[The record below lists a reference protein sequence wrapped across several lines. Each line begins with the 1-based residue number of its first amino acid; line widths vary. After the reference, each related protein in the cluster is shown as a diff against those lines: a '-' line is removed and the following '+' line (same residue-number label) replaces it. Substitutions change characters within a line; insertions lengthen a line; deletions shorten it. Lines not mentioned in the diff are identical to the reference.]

1 MLSKKEFSQLTL
13 EHKQLA
19 AKLSQPETF
28 KEPQASAQLLKRQAF
43 LSDILQDWQ
52 THQKITQ
59 RLKEAAEFLGEADL
73 AEAAK
78 EEIAKLEL
86 KQTELESKINRKLGL
101 EIRAGTGGEEAA
113 LFAADLFKMYS
124 RFIESLGWTINLL
137 NSSRNDLGGLKEI
150 IFEVKASS
158 AYGCLKNESGVHRVQ
173 RIPVTEKNGRI
184 HTSTASVVVLPII
197 PEQEINL
204 KADDLRID
212 VFRSSGPG
220 GQSVN
225 TTDSAVRIT
234 HLPSGLIVSCQDERS
249 QHKNKAKALKI
260 LAARLTDLEASKR
273 QTEARSLRKNQI
285 GSGDRNEK
293 IRTYNFPQNRLT
305 DHRLKK
311 SWHNLEGILEGEGLE
326 NIITESADSL
336 SGQED
341 KQNS

>member
-86 KQTELESKINRKLGL
+86 KQTELESKINRKLGSIYPNDERDAIL

-311 SWHNLEGILEGEGLE
+311 SWHNLEQIMAGNLEPIVEAFK
-326 NIITESADSL
+326 N
-336 SGQED
+336 
-341 KQNS
+341 